1 MFEDKEYLQPSP
13 IVRLWREEQLKED
26 FTNLIQNPYSWITN
40 ELKKAETR
48 RRHGPDAEKY
58 DVLMEI
64 LDILNGIYHPCAKEG
79 V

>member
-1 MFEDKEYLQPSP
+1 MFEDKEYIQPSP

-26 FTNLIQNPYSWITN
+26 FTNLIQNPYIWITN

-64 LDILNGIYHPCAKEG
+64 LDILNGIYHPCAKDG
-79 V
+79 F